1 MQYGIDEI
9 MYYGGLGIAIAAV
22 LLGIICFLAYR
33 YQKAKLELELMNEY
47 GDVISMA
54 GDRAVHTGSGEN

>member
-1 MQYGIDEI
+1 

-33 YQKAKLELELMNEY
+33 YQKARLELELMNEY